1 MAYKNFFDVAQLVE
15 QRTCNAQ
22 VIGSIPIVGSS
33 EYIKTSSI
41 LVQRFY
47 FFMEQKHI
55 DFNST
60 DNVLLFR
67 KSEKVGKDIKKT
79 RKQSK
84 DIQIMKVDFCQ
95 KILGI
100 SKSSVWEN

>member
-1 MAYKNFFDVAQLVE
+1 
-15 QRTCNAQ
+15 
-22 VIGSIPIVGSS
+22 
-33 EYIKTSSI
+33 
-41 LVQRFY
+41 
-47 FFMEQKHI
+47 MEQKHI

-84 DIQIMKVDFCQ
+84 DI
-95 KILGI
+95 
-100 SKSSVWEN
+100 